1 MEESAFPIPMFV
13 LWSGP
18 SAKYLSRIVEDSVSL
33 LKKLMVQLI
42 IFLDDILIFLA
53 ASIEELILALE
64 SLIYLSEGLG
74 FVTKTSKSPLCSPVK
89 T

>member
-1 MEESAFPIPMFV
+1 MEESAFPVPMSV

-42 IFLDDILIFLA
+42 IFLDDILILA

>member
-18 SAKYLSRIVEDSVSL
+18 RAKYLSRIVEDSVSL

-42 IFLDDILIFLA
+42 IFLDDILILA

>member
-18 SAKYLSRIVEDSVSL
+18 SPKYLSRIVENSVSL

-42 IFLDDILIFLA
+42 IFLDDILILA

>member
-42 IFLDDILIFLA
+42 IFLNDILILA